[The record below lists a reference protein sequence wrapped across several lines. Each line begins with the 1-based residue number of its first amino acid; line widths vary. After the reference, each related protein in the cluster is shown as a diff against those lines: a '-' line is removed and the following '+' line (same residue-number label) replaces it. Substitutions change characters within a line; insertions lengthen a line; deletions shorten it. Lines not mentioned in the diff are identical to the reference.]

1 MASKTKKIAATPTA
15 ISSFY
20 GRVSEKSNA
29 VRAELPV
36 FRLSG
41 ANSETVSRESGGID
55 GERTIRKFRIVAPE
69 AALWLRS
76 YLPRGISS

>member
-1 MASKTKKIAATPTA
+1 MVSKTKKIAATPTA

-41 ANSETVSRESGGID
+41 ANSETVRRKSD
-55 GERTIRKFRIVAPE
+55 G
-69 AALWLRS
+69 AAISPAVRGKSWH
-76 YLPRGISS
+76 RGILQAKGAA